1 MFGADLV
8 KGQGMPNSN
17 AQNMVQMPLLS
28 REDYE
33 KLARF
38 RHALRQFTAF
48 SDAMLER
55 SNLGPR
61 RYQAMLAI
69 KAHGDDQPMSVG
81 ELARLLLIRP
91 NTAAE
96 LVNRLENANLIE
108 RVKDPKDRRRALL
121 ALTADGAR
129 KLAEVA
135 HVHIE
140 KLEESRAVFVGFFD
154 EETQAAP
161 SA

>member
-1 MFGADLV
+1 
-8 KGQGMPNSN
+8 MPEEGLNTP
-17 AQNMVQMPLLS
+17 ALS

-38 RHALRQFTAF
+38 RHALRQFTAL

-69 KAHGDDQPMSVG
+69 KARREEEPISVG

-96 LVNRLENANLIE
+96 LVNRLENARLIE

-121 ALTADGAR
+121 ALTDHGAR

-135 HVHIE
+135 HFHIE
-140 KLEESRAVFVGFFD
+140 KLEESRAAFVGLF
-154 EETQAAP
+154 ESTSGLEAVAL
-161 SA
+161 AE